1 MPADVLGWIASI
13 AFFARLFPQPIRL
26 ARTGVPDGVSPLG
39 ALNAAVS
46 DIGWILYGIG
56 AGLVPVWGTAAV
68 ALVPGVWTVALL
80 RRSTGRRDV
89 VGGLVWLAVILL
101 AWRTGAMVTILGL
114 SVLVNQGPM
123 VWTALREDRLDG
135 IAPMTWLL
143 ALADASLWGLYGVAV
158 GDAALMGYGAV
169 LFTSAV
175 VILGR
180 VWWTRRAT
188 AFDLAVDA
196 A

>member
-13 AFFARLFPQPIRL
+13 AFFARLFPQPVRL

-46 DIGWILYGIG
+46 DIGWILYGVG
-56 AGLVPVWGTAAV
+56 AALVPVWGTAAV
-68 ALVPGVWTVALL
+68 ALVPGIWTVALL
-80 RRSTGRRDV
+80 RRSTSRRDV

-123 VWTALREDRLDG
+123 VWTALRQDRLHG
-135 IAPMTWLL
+135 IAPMTWML

-158 GDAALMGYGAV
+158 GDAALMGYGVV

-175 VILGR
+175 VILAR
-180 VWWTRRAT
+180 VWWTRRAA
-188 AFDLAVDA
+188 AFLLAVDPA
-196 A
+196 

>member
-13 AFFARLFPQPIRL
+13 AFFARLFPQPVRL

-46 DIGWILYGIG
+46 DIGWILYGVG
-56 AGLVPVWGTAAV
+56 AALVPVWGTAAV
-68 ALVPGVWTVALL
+68 ALVPGIWTVVLL

-123 VWTALREDRLDG
+123 VWTALRQNRLDG
-135 IAPMTWLL
+135 IAPMTWML

-158 GDAALMGYGAV
+158 GDAALMGYGLV

-175 VILGR
+175 VILAR
-180 VWWTRRAT
+180 VWWTRRAA
-188 AFDLAVDA
+188 AFEIALDPA
-196 A
+196 